1 MLLLN
6 ISDIHFRHPI
16 CNSPMDPDRPY
27 RTRLIQDV
35 RDRTATWGNV
45 DAILVGGDIAFAG
58 AAEEYEAA
66 YQWLKELAQA
76 CGCPLERIFVIPGNH
91 DVDRRVIQNNLSCR
105 NALRAVASANAADR
119 ERELFQ
125 QFRHADTGR
134 DLLASIESYNAFAA
148 RFNCQVYTPERLFW
162 QQDLPL
168 DDKTVLR
175 IYGLTSTLLSWSASR
190 DDRPLE
196 LYLSPLQTVLDP
208 LDGYVNVVMC
218 HHPPDWC
225 MDNDEIEDAV
235 RGRAPVHFFGHK
247 HRQRITRD
255 PSFIR
260 FSSGA
265 VNPDRQEAGW
275 EPGYNLVRLSTS
287 ENGGERF
294 LDVEAQLLVWQTNPD
309 AFRPKQSQTGDV
321 FQHRLRIRGSVPLGQ
336 MVVSA
341 AAISSKSET
350 PGVVEVVTAVAQE
363 IVEPT
368 MSDDKTRN
376 LVLRFWN
383 LASSERREI
392 ALQLRLIEPEDIRL
406 PEAERYGRAF
416 QKAGELGLLDRVA
429 EEIQM
434 RETT

>member
-16 CNSPMDPDRPY
+16 CKSAMDPDRPY

-66 YQWLKELAQA
+66 YQWLKELTEA

-105 NALRAVASANAADR
+105 NALRAVATANATDR

-125 QFRHADTGR
+125 QFQHADTGR
-134 DLLASIESYNAFAA
+134 DLLASIETYNAFAA

-175 IYGLTSTLLSWSASR
+175 IYGLTSTLLSWSAIR
-190 DDRPLE
+190 DDRPQE

-208 LDGYVNVVMC
+208 LDGHVNVVMC

-225 MDNDEIEDAV
+225 MDNDDIEDAV

-265 VNPDRQEAGW
+265 VNPDRREPGW
-275 EPGYNLVRLSTS
+275 EPGYNLVRVSTS
-287 ENGGERF
+287 EDRGERF

-309 AFRPKQSQTGDV
+309 TFRPKQSETGDV
-321 FQHRLRIRGSVPLGQ
+321 FRHRLRIRGSVPLRQ
-336 MVVSA
+336 MDLSA
-341 AAISSKSET
+341 TSISSTSESAS
-350 PGVVEVVTAVAQE
+350 VVEVVTVVEQE

-392 ALQLRLIEPEDIRL
+392 ALELRLIEPEDIRL

-429 EEIQM
+429 EEIQI
-434 RETT
+434 RERT

>member
-16 CNSPMDPDRPY
+16 CSGAMDPDRPF
-27 RTRLIQDV
+27 RTRLVQDV
-35 RDRTATWGNV
+35 RDRIATWGSV
-45 DAILVGGDIAFAG
+45 GAILVGGDIAFAG
-58 AAEEYEAA
+58 AVEEYEAA
-66 YQWLKELAQA
+66 YQWLQELASA

-91 DVDRRVIQNNLSCR
+91 DVDRRVIQHNLSCR
-105 NALRAVASANAADR
+105 NALRAVATANPADR
-119 ERELFQ
+119 ERELFL
-125 QFRHADTGR
+125 QFQNADTGR
-134 DLLASIESYNAFAA
+134 DLLASIETYNAFAA

-168 DDKTVLR
+168 DEKTVLR
-175 IYGLTSTLLSWSASR
+175 IYGLTSTLLSWSACR
-190 DDRPLE
+190 DDRQHE

-208 LDGYVNVVMC
+208 LDGYVNMVMC

-225 MDNDEIEDAV
+225 MDNDEIEDAI
-235 RGRAPVHFFGHK
+235 RGRAAIQFFGHK

-255 PSFIR
+255 PYFIR

-265 VNPDRQEAGW
+265 VNPDHREVSW
-275 EPGYNLVRLSTS
+275 EPGYNLVQLSTL
-287 ENGGERF
+287 EDGTERF

-309 AFRPKQSQTGDV
+309 TFRPKQSETGDV
-321 FQHRLRIRGSVPLGQ
+321 FRHRLRIRGSVPYGQ
-336 MVVSA
+336 IVMSA
-341 AAISSKSET
+341 AAISSTSES
-350 PGVVEVVTAVAQE
+350 PSVLEVVTVVEQE

-392 ALQLRLIEPEDIRL
+392 ALQLGLIEPEDIRL

-416 QKAGELGLLDRVA
+416 QRAGELGLLERVA

-434 RETT
+434 RERT